1 VYALSPSYR
10 TGDLEFGAAFIGS
23 SKSYGDDANTITMD
37 GYMIT
42 NLFANYRINKQASAI
57 FSVNNAF
64 NKLAYTEVEGD
75 GHAARALAGRSAKA
89 TLKYEF

>member
-1 VYALSPSYR
+1 MSKQ
-10 TGDLEFGAAFIGS
+10 S
-23 SKSYGDDANTITMD
+23 SLIV
-37 GYMIT
+37 
-42 NLFANYRINKQASAI
+42 
-57 FSVNNAF
+57 SVNNAL